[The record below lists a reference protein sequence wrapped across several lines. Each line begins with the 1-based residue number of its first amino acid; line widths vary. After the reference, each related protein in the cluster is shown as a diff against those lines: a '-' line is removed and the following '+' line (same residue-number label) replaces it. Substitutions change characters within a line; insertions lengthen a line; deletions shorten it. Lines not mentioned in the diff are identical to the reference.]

1 MSGTHA
7 PTSALPPESAAPIPD
22 DAPLTMTPSGPEAA
36 AAGPAPHGAP
46 AAPGAEA
53 CAAGCPLARI
63 PASVWRG
70 LLRPPFRRRHP
81 FVFWGGLAVLLAAL
95 LYAFFPEGGLGG
107 HDRLA
112 LVNVRGPI
120 LSAEPTLD
128 WVRKLERNPNVKG
141 VLVRVDSPG
150 GGAAASQEIYT
161 ALARLAEKKPV
172 AVSMG
177 SLAASGGLMVSM
189 AGRRVFA
196 NPSTVTGSIGV
207 RMDIP
212 QVQGLLQKLGL
223 GQETL
228 TTAPYKDA
236 GSYLRPLTPE
246 QRRYFAA
253 VLEDMHRQFVGI
265 VAQGRRMSPDKA
277 AELANGK
284 IYTGREALALG
295 LVDALGDRQDALEWL
310 ARECG
315 VPAQRPLLSPP
326 EGRSWLSRTL
336 KTWLGLDVNGLAGL
350 TESAAPAFLYQ
361 F

>member
-1 MSGTHA
+1 MSGI
-7 PTSALPPESAAPIPD
+7 LPPDAAASASPTDNAPNPHAGE
-22 DAPLTMTPSGPEAA
+22 APLTMTPPLAD
-36 AAGPAPHGAP
+36 P
-46 AAPGAEA
+46 AASLQKAPQAE
-53 CAAGCPLARI
+53 CARGGPLAQI
-63 PASVWRG
+63 PASIWRR
-70 LLRPPFRRRHP
+70 LLRPPGRRRHP
-81 FVFWGGLAVLLAAL
+81 LLFWGGLVLLL
-95 LYAFFPEGGLGG
+95 LSLGYAFFPEDGLGS

-112 LVNVRGPI
+112 LVTVRGPI

-128 WVRKLERNPNVKG
+128 WVRKLERNAGVKG

-172 AVSMG
+172 VVSMG

-212 QVQGLLQKLGL
+212 QIQGLLQKLGL

-246 QRRYFAA
+246 QRRYLTD
-253 VLEDMHRQFVGI
+253 VLEDMHRQFVSI
-265 VAQGRRMSPDKA
+265 VAQGRHMPVDKA
-277 AELANGK
+277 AALANGK
-284 IYTGREALALG
+284 IYTGREALDLG
-295 LVDALGDRQDALEWL
+295 LVDALGDRHDALEWL
-310 ARECG
+310 AKECQ
-315 VPAQRPLLSPP
+315 VSAQRPLLAPP
-326 EGRSWLSRTL
+326 ERGSWLSRTL
-336 KTWLGLDVNGLAGL
+336 NTWLGLTVDAVAGLADGG
-350 TESAAPAFLYQ
+350 APAFLYQ